1 MIGGINERQ
10 AQIIHYFQTNP
21 DAVVTVK
28 EMQDR
33 FIITQMTARRDL
45 TELVEN
51 GYLKEVAI
59 NKVKRG
65 YLRSE
70 EFEDKFKK

>member
-1 MIGGINERQ
+1 
-10 AQIIHYFQTNP
+10 
-21 DAVVTVK
+21 
-28 EMQDR
+28 
-33 FIITQMTARRDL
+33 MTARRDL

-70 EFEDKFKK
+70 EFEDKIKK